1 MTDPIPQLVLSIPER
16 LAVLETKIEHLV
28 EQHEIVLQKIET
40 LLEFKHKGLGALGF
54 ATAIVGSSILGAI
67 VMLVNWFKHA

>member
-1 MTDPIPQLVLSIPER
+1 MSDPIQQLVLTVPER

-28 EQHEIVLQKIET
+28 EQHEIVLAKIET

-67 VMLVNWFKHA
+67 VMIVNWLRH

>member
-1 MTDPIPQLVLSIPER
+1 MSDSPQLILSVPER

-28 EQHEIVLQKIET
+28 EQHEMVLEKLET

-54 ATAIVGSSILGAI
+54 ASAIVGSSLLGAI
-67 VMLVNWFKHA
+67 VLFIDWMKGHQ

>member
-1 MTDPIPQLVLSIPER
+1 MADPIPVSILSIPER

-28 EQHEIVLQKIET
+28 SQHDTVLEKIET

-54 ATAIVGSSILGAI
+54 ATAIVGSSILGA
-67 VMLVNWFKHA
+67 VAMFLSWFKHA